1 MEFSSI
7 YIIAKQKAKHIE
19 TYGKNARKTEANMS
33 ATREIITSRQ
43 NKTVSLIS
51 SLEAKKARDREELFR
66 LDGVKLTCE
75 AIKKG
80 LDIYCIALLDSAADV
95 VADKA
100 KKLYGVDIF
109 SLNTRLIFVND
120 SVFERLTDEKA
131 PEGVVCAARYM
142 KNMHRAIDDASL
154 IPSEAGEE
162 NILLLESVRDP
173 SNVGAIIRSAAA
185 FNVDRIIMSSDCAD
199 IYNPKTLRAS
209 MGNMLSMKIDRVS
222 DICAAIKRLQNL
234 GVSVYA
240 AALKSDSKKLGSG
253 DFSGKSSVIIGNE
266 GHGLSESVL
275 DACDETVY
283 IPMADGVE
291 SLNASV
297 AAAILT
303 WEFFGK

>member
-1 MEFSSI
+1 
-7 YIIAKQKAKHIE
+7 
-19 TYGKNARKTEANMS
+19 MS

-51 SLEAKKARDREELFR
+51 SLEAKKARDREGLFR

-80 LDIYCIALLDSAADV
+80 LDIYCIAILDSAADA

-100 KKLYGVDIF
+100 KKLYGVDIY
-109 SLNTRLIFVND
+109 SLDARLIFVND

-142 KNMHRAIDDASL
+142 KNMHRNLSDASL
-154 IPSEAGEE
+154 ISEDAGKE

-185 FNVDRIIMSSDCAD
+185 FNVDRIIMSGDCAD

-209 MGNMLSMKIDRVS
+209 MGNMLGMKIDRVGN
-222 DICAAIKRLQNL
+222 ICDAIRRLQSL
-234 GVSVYA
+234 GVTVYA
-240 AALKSDSKKLGSG
+240 AALKSDSRKLGCG
-253 DFSGKSSVIIGNE
+253 EFSGKSSVIIGNE
-266 GHGLSESVL
+266 GHGLSDEVL
-275 DACDETVY
+275 NACDETVY
-283 IPMADGVE
+283 IPMSDGVE

>member
-1 MEFSSI
+1 
-7 YIIAKQKAKHIE
+7 
-19 TYGKNARKTEANMS
+19 MS

-51 SLEAKKARDREELFR
+51 SLDAKKARDKEELFR

-80 LDIYCIALLDSAADV
+80 LNIYCIALLESAADA

-100 KKLYGVDIF
+100 KKLYGVDIY
-109 SLNTRLIFVND
+109 SLDTRLIFVND

-131 PEGVVCAARYM
+131 PEGIVCAARYM
-142 KNMHRAIDDASL
+142 KNMHRNLDSASL
-154 IPSEAGEE
+154 IPDSAGKE

-185 FNVDRIIMSSDCAD
+185 FKVDRIIMSGDCAD

-209 MGNMLSMKIDRVS
+209 MGNMLGMKIDRVG
-222 DICAAIKRLQNL
+222 DICDAINRLQDL
-234 GVSVYA
+234 GVTVYA
-240 AALKSDSKKLGSG
+240 AALLEDSVKLGSG
-253 DFSGKSSVIIGNE
+253 NFASKASVVIGNE
-266 GHGLSESVL
+266 GHGLSDAAL
-275 DACDETVY
+275 KACDETVF

>member
-1 MEFSSI
+1 
-7 YIIAKQKAKHIE
+7 
-19 TYGKNARKTEANMS
+19 MS

-51 SLEAKKARDREELFR
+51 SLDAKKARDREGLFR

-80 LDIYCIALLDSAADV
+80 LDIYCIALLDSAADAV
-95 VADKA
+95 VDKA
-100 KKLYGVDIF
+100 KKLYGVDIY
-109 SLNTRLIFVND
+109 SLDTRLIFVND

-142 KNMHRAIDDASL
+142 KDMHRILDDAAD
-154 IPSEAGEE
+154 IPNACGEE

-185 FNVDRIIMSSDCAD
+185 FRVDRIIMSGDCAD

-209 MGNMLSMKIDRVS
+209 MGNMLSMKIDRVGN
-222 DICAAIKRLQNL
+222 ICDAIRRLQSL
-234 GVSVYA
+234 GVTVYA
-240 AALKSDSKKLGSG
+240 AALEDDSVKLGFG
-253 DFSGKSSVIIGNE
+253 NFPEKSSVVIGNE
-266 GHGLSESVL
+266 GHGLSREAL